1 MARAKKKAAKEGFEI
16 LFIDESAFYLLP
28 ALVRTYAPCGL
39 TPVLNAPLSY
49 DHLSVISAI
58 TLSGQLY
65 FELQEHPYTGEDV
78 VRFLKSLWCKIGKP
92 LLIIWDGASIHTGRA
107 VKEYLTAGA
116 ARYIHLERL
125 PAYAPEL
132 NPDEGVWNYLKRT
145 ELGNVCCANLKILAG
160 FVRRAL
166 LKCGASLRPF
176 KVVWPKLVIFFSF
189 SCYGL

>member
-1 MARAKKKAAKEGFEI
+1 
-16 LFIDESAFYLLP
+16 
-28 ALVRTYAPCGL
+28 
-39 TPVLNAPLSY
+39 VLNSPLSY

-65 FELQEHPYTGEDV
+65 FELQERAYTGEDV
-78 VRFLKSLWCKIGKP
+78 VRFLKSLRPKIGKP

-107 VKEYLTAGA
+107 VKNYLAAGA

-132 NPDEGVWNYLKRT
+132 NPDEGVWNYLKRN

-160 FVRRAL
+160 FVRRGFTKMRRKPHAL
-166 LKCGASLRPF
+166 QGCLAQVGYIL
-176 KVVWPKLVIFFSF
+176 
-189 SCYGL
+189 